1 MKKGEKGEA
10 CLSWDKRLCS
20 VSSVYLFR
28 NIDLQQIASSALHY
42 LLCTLLFQQQ
52 NQRRAPEPHQ
62 ALLRQQCAHWGV
74 CRRAA
79 FEPLAS
85 QPSFIVPTPIVSPG
99 LAGSLPSVVLNST
112 AVSEGKCA
120 PLSCTEL
127 LVIGCMDSGS
137 GRSPCE
143 RLSRANSYEKGSD
156 SSFTPILSVM
166 AWAAA
171 GSVPLCDGMIPSACL
186 DPSPAVTG
194 GRLGVLGQLVQSRHC
209 GGASPSQQQSCE
221 KGSSSCSCFSPRL

>member
-1 MKKGEKGEA
+1 M
-10 CLSWDKRLCS
+10 CS
-20 VSSVYLFR
+20 LGCVQEGC
-28 NIDLQQIASSALHY
+28 I
-42 LLCTLLFQQQ
+42 
-52 NQRRAPEPHQ
+52 RATCFSTVIH
-62 ALLRQQCAHWGV
+62 CANPYRVPRVGW
-74 CRRAA
+74 
-79 FEPLAS
+79 
-85 QPSFIVPTPIVSPG
+85 QPPIG
-99 LAGSLPSVVLNST
+99 CAQST

-171 GSVPLCDGMIPSACL
+171 GSVPLCDGTIPSACL